1 MGKPSS
7 SIVEKSANK
16 EDDRSSIDEKS
27 SNKED
32 DERVEPVVDD
42 NVAEVPQEEAQQQ
55 PIRKRKKRSKK
66 KTKEGTNDTTIVEE
80 VLSPSKSSPDSVSTD
95 GSSSAN
101 ASHQDHRVTEEED
114 DDYIHSFSN
123 DYEDFATT
131 EFEVQRQRP
140 EQEWTTVVNRAPKLT
155 SSDVTAKDDDE
166 TGEKSMTK

>member
-1 MGKPSS
+1 MG
-7 SIVEKSANK
+7 
-16 EDDRSSIDEKS
+16 
-27 SNKED
+27 
-32 DERVEPVVDD
+32 
-42 NVAEVPQEEAQQQ
+42 PQEEAQQQ

-101 ASHQDHRVTEEED
+101 ASHQDHHHLVTE

-123 DYEDFATT
+123 DYEDFGA

-155 SSDVTAKDDDE
+155 SSDVTAKDDE
-166 TGEKSMTK
+166 PVEKSMTKDKADSELEKAGV